1 MNGAM
6 GAGTDVDATR
16 TLIASWRAGDET
28 ARDRLI
34 AIFYPDLERVAA
46 GMLRGEQN
54 VSLASGDLVHETVLR
69 LVAAQRI
76 DWQDRAHFM
85 ALAARMMRHA
95 LIDHVRAKRRGKR
108 AHQRVELRTNIP
120 GETPADIEDI
130 NDALERL
137 AAVDSEH
144 ARIVEMRFFGGMEIS
159 DIATVLDC
167 SESTVKRRWNA
178 ARLWLVD
185 ALMAVTR

>member
-1 MNGAM
+1 MEAEANA
-6 GAGTDVDATR
+6 DATR
-16 TLIASWRAGDET
+16 ALIDAWRMGDEG

-34 AIFYPDLERVAA
+34 ALFYPDLERVAA

-69 LVAAQRI
+69 LVATRRI
-76 DWQDRAHFM
+76 AWQDRAHFM
-85 ALAARMMRHA
+85 ALSARMMRHA

-108 AHQRVELRTNIP
+108 AHHRVELRTNIP

-137 AAVDSEH
+137 ALVDSEH
-144 ARIVEMRFFGGMEIS
+144 ARIVEMRFFGGMDIS

-185 ALMAVTR
+185 ALMVVTR